1 MSFLHIRL
9 SDLHLHC
16 RCGAASEPAQIGNAF
31 NAPHSASS
39 VEKQVTQRNGAPYFW
54 ALLHCHSS
62 GCDAMMR
69 AKEKKPMNRFA
80 AAAATAAARV
90 PLRHVAHCGPR
101 KAAAAAAADIVVSG
115 RHLWPSSLV
124 VARMRNCDIT
134 KAA

>member
-9 SDLHLHC
+9 PDLHLHC
-16 RCGAASEPAQIGNAF
+16 RSGAASEPAQIGNAF

-80 AAAATAAARV
+80 ATAAARV

-101 KAAAAAAADIVVSG
+101 KAAAAADVVSG
-115 RHLWPSSLV
+115 HHLWPSSLV